1 MFAYGPVPSRRLGK
15 SIGVSPIPAKTCS
28 YSCIYCQLGRTDHMQ
43 VERKSFFPK
52 EDILSDIE
60 KVVNV
65 SSADF
70 ITFVGDGEP
79 TLCKDLGWLIENTKN
94 VFKLPIAVITNGSLL
109 YREDVRE
116 DLKNA
121 DVVMPTLDV
130 GNQALFETINRP
142 YKTITFE
149 KMLQGLIDFRQDF
162 KGQIWSE
169 VMLVSGINDSVKEL
183 NSIKNALARTRPDRV
198 YITTPVRPPAENWV
212 ETPDPEN
219 ILLAEEIFEKV
230 VSITEQETGDFGVME
245 FSNARE
251 AILEISAR
259 HPLRIEQALKIERKF
274 GESGTIKQLASQS
287 LLVKRSY
294 RNTVYVMPNKIRL

>member
-28 YSCIYCQLGRTDHMQ
+28 YSCVYCQLGRTDHMQ

-52 EDILSDIE
+52 EDIFRDIE
-60 KVVNV
+60 KVVNA

-109 YREDVRE
+109 YHEDVRE

-130 GNQALFETINRP
+130 GNQALFEILNRP
-142 YKTITFE
+142 SKTITFE

-183 NSIKNALARTRPDRV
+183 NSIKDALARTRPDRV

-212 ETPDPEN
+212 ESPDPEN

-230 VSITEQETGDFGVME
+230 VSITEQETGDFGVKE

-259 HPLRIEQALKIERKF
+259 HPLRVEQALRIERKF
-274 GESGTIKQLASQS
+274 GESGVVEKLVSQS
-287 LLVKRSY
+287 RLDKRSY

>member
-43 VERKSFFPK
+43 VKRKSFFQK
-52 EDILSDIE
+52 EDIFRDIE
-60 KVVNV
+60 KVVNT
-65 SSADF
+65 SPADF
-70 ITFVGDGEP
+70 ITFAGDGEP

-109 YREDVRE
+109 YREDVRK

-130 GNQALFETINRP
+130 GNQALFEILNRP
-142 YKTITFE
+142 LKTITFE

-162 KGQIWSE
+162 RGQIWSE

-183 NSIKNALARTRPDRV
+183 NSIKDALVRTRSDRV

-212 ETPDPEN
+212 ESPDPLN

-245 FSNARE
+245 FSNACE

-259 HPLRIEQALKIERKF
+259 HPLRMEQALKIERKF
-274 GESGTIKQLASQS
+274 GESGTIKQLVSQS
-287 LLVKRSY
+287 RLVKRSY
-294 RNTVYVMPNKIRL
+294 RNTIYVMPNKIRL

>member
-28 YSCIYCQLGRTDHMQ
+28 YSCVYCQLGRTDHMQ

-52 EDILSDIE
+52 EDVFRDIE
-60 KVVNV
+60 KVVNA

-109 YREDVRE
+109 YHEDVRE

-130 GNQALFETINRP
+130 GNQALFEILNRP
-142 YKTITFE
+142 SKTITFE

-183 NSIKNALARTRPDRV
+183 NSIKDALARTRPDRV

-212 ETPDPEN
+212 EPPDPEN
-219 ILLAEEIFEKV
+219 ILVAEEIFEKV
-230 VSITEQETGDFGVME
+230 VSITEQETGDFGVKE

-259 HPLRIEQALKIERKF
+259 HPLRVEQALKIERKF
-274 GESGTIKQLASQS
+274 GESGVVEQLVSQS
-287 LLVKRSY
+287 RLVRRSY
-294 RNTVYVMPNKIRL
+294 RNTIYVMPNKIRL

>member
-1 MFAYGPVPSRRLGK
+1 MFTYGPVPSRRLGK

-43 VERKSFFPK
+43 IERKSFFPK
-52 EDILSDIE
+52 EDIFHDIE
-60 KVVNV
+60 KVVYA
-65 SSADF
+65 STADF

-109 YREDVRE
+109 SREDVRE

-121 DVVMPTLDV
+121 DVVMPSLDV
-130 GNQALFETINRP
+130 GNQTLFEILNRP
-142 YKTITFE
+142 YKTVTFE
-149 KMLQGLIDFRQDF
+149 KILQGLIDFRQDF
-162 KGQIWSE
+162 RGQIWSE

-183 NSIKNALARTRPDRV
+183 NSIKDALVRTRPDRV

-212 ETPDPEN
+212 EPPDPEN

-245 FSNARE
+245 FLNARE

-259 HPLRIEQALKIERKF
+259 HPLRVEQALKIERKF
-274 GESGTIKQLASQS
+274 GESGTIKQLVNQS
-287 LLVKRSY
+287 RLDKRSY